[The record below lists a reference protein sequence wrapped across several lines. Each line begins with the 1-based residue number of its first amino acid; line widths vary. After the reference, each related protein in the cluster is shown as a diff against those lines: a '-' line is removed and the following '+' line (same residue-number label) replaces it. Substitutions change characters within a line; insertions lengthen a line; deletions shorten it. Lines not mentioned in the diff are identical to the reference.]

1 MGTPDAGC
9 RSSWGT
15 VLKRGSR
22 RKAARTSRVSSS
34 RILPY
39 LSPRSAAS
47 NNKDKGRTPKRQ
59 RSTTPPHRRDK
70 TISLS
75 ALQTLV
81 AAADDDEQLPTHAPP
96 ACAQGHKPVTAA
108 EEPTPAAR
116 GRAT

>member
-1 MGTPDAGC
+1 MRGVEADGAQCLSAGADGKQ
-9 RSSWGT
+9 RAPHAPVT
-15 VLKRGSR
+15 H
-22 RKAARTSRVSSS
+22 
-34 RILPY
+34 LPY
-39 LSPRSAAS
+39 LPPRSAAS

-96 ACAQGHKPVTAA
+96 ACAQGHEPVTAA